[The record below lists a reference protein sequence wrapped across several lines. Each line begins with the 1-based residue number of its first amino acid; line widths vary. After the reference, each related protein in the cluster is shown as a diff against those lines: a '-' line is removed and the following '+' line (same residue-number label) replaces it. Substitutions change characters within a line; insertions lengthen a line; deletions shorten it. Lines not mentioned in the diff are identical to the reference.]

1 MNNAVKID
9 SGDLLDDIEHHFR
22 VFAGPGA
29 GKSFWLIRHVL
40 NVIRRSNRLAASGR
54 IGCISYTNVAADEVR
69 RGLGAAADRVE
80 IATIHAF
87 LYRHVVKPYLHL
99 LRSSEGNA
107 LVAYQLVKRHEE
119 HHPSYQKVQ
128 QWVKSIGHSWVLQIE
143 EQKEIL
149 FEKLQQLV
157 WEKDLNGVWTIGP
170 RRTDR
175 MGPKL
180 REICKCENLRLYKAL
195 YWQEGTI
202 DHEDVLYFAHRI
214 ISEYDLAVEFL
225 SARFRYLFIDEFQDT
240 RPTQSRM
247 IERFASHGTVVG
259 VIGDEQQSIYGF
271 QGAKPEHFRNYS
283 LAGHKDYCIETNR
296 RSTRS
301 IVRLLNLVRADQLN
315 QFPYRQEEG
324 APPCILC
331 GDIKWAISRIL
342 GELPQGEKLIVLT
355 RKNSEANQARSSSGA
370 DGRKLWESCTK
381 IDRERAAFLQAVLTA
396 VETGRQGHI
405 ALAVSGLLRG
415 ITKRTSLR
423 EPLHGKNGLSELSC
437 RGIAVALLEFTL
449 NNYTALSGGSVMAA
463 YCSINE
469 YLTKQFQVKLKAVQ
483 GGSKFRSFAEC
494 TSYQSLAS
502 AVHPEEEMRDVR
514 TIHQAKSAE
523 WPNVM
528 VWFTD
533 PNRLTHFF
541 EPVGSCDIEE
551 QEERRITY
559 VALSRARDRLY
570 VVVPDVSAERE
581 AAFVKQGVKI
591 VRSKV
596 K

>member
-1 MNNAVKID
+1 MNNAVQID

-29 GKSFWLIRHVL
+29 GKSFWLIRHVQ
-40 NVIRRSNRLAASGR
+40 NVVRRSNRLAGVGR
-54 IGCISYTNVAADEVR
+54 IGCISYTNVAADEIR
-69 RGLGAAADRVE
+69 RGLGVASDRVE
-80 IATIHAF
+80 IATIHGF

-99 LRSSEGNA
+99 LQSSQGKA
-107 LVAYQLVKRHEE
+107 LVAYQLVKRHDE

-128 QWVKSIGHSWVLQIE
+128 QWVQGIGHSWVLQIE

-149 FEKLQQLV
+149 FEKLEQLV
-157 WEKDLNGVWTIGP
+157 WEKDVNGVWTIGP
-170 RRTDR
+170 RKTDR

-180 REICKCENLRLYKAL
+180 LEVCKCENLRLYKAL

-214 ISEYDLAVEFL
+214 INEFDLVVQFL

-247 IERFASHGTVVG
+247 IERFAAHGTVVG

-283 LAGHKDYCIETNR
+283 LAGHKDYWIGTNR

-301 IVRLLNLVRADQLN
+301 IVRLLNVVRADQLK

-324 APPCILC
+324 APLCVLC
-331 GDIKWAISRIL
+331 GDIKWAISKVL
-342 GELPQGEKLIVLT
+342 GELPPGEKLTVLT
-355 RKNSEANQARSSSGA
+355 RKNSEANRARNSAGV
-370 DGRKLWESCTK
+370 DGRKLWENCTK
-381 IDRERAAFLQAVLTA
+381 IDRERAAFLQGVLTA
-396 VETGRQGHI
+396 IEIGRNGHI
-405 ALAVSGLLRG
+405 ALAVNSLVRG

-423 EPLHGKNGLSELSC
+423 EPLQAKNDLSELSC

-449 NNYTALSGGSVMAA
+449 NNYAALSGGSVMAA

-469 YLTKQFQVKLKAVQ
+469 HLTKQFQVKLKAVQ
-483 GGSKFRSFAEC
+483 SRSKFRSFAES
-494 TSYQSLAS
+494 TSCHSLTS
-502 AVHPEEEMRDVR
+502 AVHPEEEIRNVR

-528 VWFTD
+528 VWFTEA
-533 PNRLTHFF
+533 NRLAHFF
-541 EPVGSCDIEE
+541 EPVGSSDIEA

-570 VVVPDVSAERE
+570 VVVPDISAECE

-591 VRSKV
+591 VRSKA